1 VGLLIG
7 WNVRWWLGGIV
18 VLIGVYQLILPFL
31 PAIVSKVSAIGVSII
46 AAIIVTIILAT
57 TWLPLGPQPGEV
69 VNILFVAGTV
79 GGLLLLF
86 QVFQWFYPSLL
97 RFFLRFKPLYLVFPA
112 LILVFGAM
120 VWLGAGTVLGFVPE
134 SFRQTSAW
142 SKLYHAFPGLGRE
155 FMPSLDEGS
164 FLYMPTTMP
173 HASIGEVLDVM
184 SKQDRAFSAIPEV
197 DQVVGKLGRVES
209 PLDPAP
215 ISMLETVINYKP
227 EYIVDENGRRLRFEF
242 DYAANEFAKGEDGL
256 LIPDPNGLPYRN
268 WRDHIRTPDDIW
280 QEILAAG
287 EIPGTTSAPKL
298 QPIITRIVMLQSGMR
313 APMGVKV
320 RGPDLETIE
329 EAAIEIEGIL
339 QDVPGV
345 ATETVFAER
354 IVGKPYL
361 EIDIDRE
368 RIARYGIS
376 VRDVQHVIEVAVGGR
391 TITTTVEGRERYP
404 VRVRYLRELR
414 DDIESLGRILVAGSN
429 GEQIPIEQLAEIRYV
444 RGPQSIRSED
454 TFLVGYITFDKQDGF
469 AEVDVVETCQRVLRE
484 KIANGEWSL
493 PEGVSYTFAGNYEN
507 QLRAQK
513 TLSVVLPLSLFVI
526 FVILYLQFR
535 SSITTSLV
543 FIGIGVAWGGG
554 FLLIWCYGQPWFL
567 DFSIADT
574 NLRDLFQAQPILLN
588 VAIWVGFLAL
598 FGIASDD
605 GVVMATYLDQSF
617 QRNRPESIKEI
628 RDAVVEAGKRR
639 IRPCLMTSATTILA
653 LLPVLTSTGR
663 GSDVM
668 IPMAIPSFGGM
679 VIALITLFLVPVLY
693 SAKEEFAF
701 RISRFSKPLTK
712 ED

>member
-1 VGLLIG
+1 
-7 WNVRWWLGGIV
+7 
-18 VLIGVYQLILPFL
+18 
-31 PAIVSKVSAIGVSII
+31 
-46 AAIIVTIILAT
+46 
-57 TWLPLGPQPGEV
+57 
-69 VNILFVAGTV
+69 
-79 GGLLLLF
+79 
-86 QVFQWFYPSLL
+86 
-97 RFFLRFKPLYLVFPA
+97 
-112 LILVFGAM
+112 
-120 VWLGAGTVLGFVPE
+120 
-134 SFRQTSAW
+134 
-142 SKLYHAFPGLGRE
+142 
-155 FMPSLDEGS
+155 
-164 FLYMPTTMP
+164 
-173 HASIGEVLDVM
+173 M